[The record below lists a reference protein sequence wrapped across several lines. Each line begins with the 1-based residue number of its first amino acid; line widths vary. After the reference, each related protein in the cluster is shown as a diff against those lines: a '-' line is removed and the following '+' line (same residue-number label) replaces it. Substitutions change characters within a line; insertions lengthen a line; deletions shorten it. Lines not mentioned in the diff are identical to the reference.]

1 MNVKIISP
9 PLDTTQLLEKCSSDH
24 GMRIAANAIAK
35 GSNPRPIMPVVV
47 VVYDAW
53 PTLLAARPPTLRV
66 RAVGATIQLLKH
78 APTEAIA
85 PVLLESQRVSKE
97 KPDPRDEVGLMVR
110 RSTTQQQECHFQKI
124 ASRDDAR
131 EGRSSSDGAAALLHY
146 ASICKVTVTSTRHGR
161 VSSRTGFSTS

>member
-1 MNVKIISP
+1 
-9 PLDTTQLLEKCSSDH
+9 
-24 GMRIAANAIAK
+24 
-35 GSNPRPIMPVVV
+35 

-53 PTLLAARPPTLRV
+53 PTLLAARPPTSRV

-110 RSTTQQQECHFQKI
+110 RSTTGNNRNVISKRLRVAMTRAKDVFHLMVLQRFFTTP
-124 ASRDDAR
+124 ASAR
-131 EGRSSSDGAAALLHY
+131 
-146 ASICKVTVTSTRHGR
+146 
-161 VSSRTGFSTS
+161 